1 LVSFVSIVATAALL
15 ALFFREVTVRET
27 VRMAGTSSLAVA
39 RAALASVR
47 PQLDHYLAAA
57 RTGEHESAAQELSAR
72 LAEVLRETARG
83 SLAVKA
89 NVYDTRGMVIFSTDR
104 ARIGQ
109 QEAHSAE
116 RASTAKGAIAT
127 RMNYRD
133 VFNRFGADI
142 EDANLMKTY
151 LPVGSASGDVQA
163 VFELRTDVSPLVSQ
177 NERTVSLILAVV
189 ALLSWLLY
197 SVLLVVVRRARMLI
211 ESQQSTIRQRTAALE
226 MLSAQMLRGEEMQK
240 KRLAVGL
247 HEGLAQTLIGIK
259 VGLEDTLQQ
268 IAARG
273 TNGEALASI
282 IPVLQ
287 DVIKDVQAIA
297 TELRP
302 SSLDALG
309 LLPTVEWFCRQFGEL
324 NPSIRVERDIS
335 LEEKD
340 TPEPLKI
347 VIYRIIESLFR
358 NIARYQNTDQ
368 IRISLHLA
376 DGAIALE
383 IDGTPRDSH
392 ARRATRAYAAV
403 TQRDVDADLQAYFAE
418 AQERTIL
425 SGGNFTAARN
435 REGGLML
442 RASWAV

>member
-442 RASWAV
+442 RASWAI

>member
-127 RMNYRD
+127 RVNYRD

-340 TPEPLKI
+340 TPGPLKI

-442 RASWAV
+442 RASWAI

>member
-1 LVSFVSIVATAALL
+1 
-15 ALFFREVTVRET
+15 
-27 VRMAGTSSLAVA
+27 
-39 RAALASVR
+39 
-47 PQLDHYLAAA
+47 
-57 RTGEHESAAQELSAR
+57 
-72 LAEVLRETARG
+72 
-83 SLAVKA
+83 
-89 NVYDTRGMVIFSTDR
+89 MVIFSTDR

-127 RMNYRD
+127 RVNYRD

-442 RASWAV
+442 RASWAI

>member
-127 RMNYRD
+127 RVNYRD

-442 RASWAV
+442 RASWAI